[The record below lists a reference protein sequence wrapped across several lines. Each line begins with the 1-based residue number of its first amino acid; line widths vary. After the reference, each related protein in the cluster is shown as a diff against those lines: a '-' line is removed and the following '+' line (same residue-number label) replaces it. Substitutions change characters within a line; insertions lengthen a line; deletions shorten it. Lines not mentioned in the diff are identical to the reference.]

1 MTTPRR
7 RNTPLFFQC
16 VRSRRFPRC
25 GGFGWC
31 ADLGCGSDELVQ
43 SGRSCADSR
52 LAGPWRYSCDV
63 PQQESPAS
71 RPRLTARGAATR
83 SRIVLAAAELMHVQ
97 GVAATTIDDVL
108 AASATSKSQFY
119 QHFDDKSELVYEVIT
134 LRADEVLS
142 WQRLRLEKV
151 DSFHGLRHW
160 RDAMVQRCTLR
171 RGFGGCELGSLAAE
185 LSDTDD
191 KARASL
197 AEHFAEWHRMLAA
210 AVERMRDNRVL
221 RADIDARAL
230 ATGLL
235 AAVEG
240 GYLLS
245 QTAHDPRQMQMAL
258 NMAIDHIASFRT
270 SADPTG

>member
-1 MTTPRR
+1 VP
-7 RNTPLFFQC
+7 PQ
-16 VRSRRFPRC
+16 
-25 GGFGWC
+25 
-31 ADLGCGSDELVQ
+31 SD
-43 SGRSCADSR
+43 R
-52 LAGPWRYSCDV
+52 
-63 PQQESPAS
+63 
-71 RPRLTARGAATR
+71 ATR
-83 SRIVLAAAELMHVQ
+83 PKLTSRGEATRNRILLAAAELMHVQ

-134 LRADEVLS
+134 MRADEILS

-151 DSFHGLRHW
+151 DSFRGLYQW
-160 RDAMVQRCTLR
+160 RDAMVQRCALR
-171 RGFGGCELGSLAAE
+171 RGLWGCELGSLAAE

-197 AEHFAEWHRMLAA
+197 AEHFAEWRALLAA
-210 AVERMRDNRVL
+210 AIERMRDNGVL
-221 RADIDARAL
+221 TDDVDAKTL

-245 QTAHDPRQMQMAL
+245 QTGRDPRLMQSAL
-258 NMAIDHIASFRT
+258 DMAIGHVASFAAAGA
-270 SADPTG
+270 SVH

>member
-1 MTTPRR
+1 
-7 RNTPLFFQC
+7 
-16 VRSRRFPRC
+16 
-25 GGFGWC
+25 
-31 ADLGCGSDELVQ
+31 
-43 SGRSCADSR
+43 
-52 LAGPWRYSCDV
+52 
-63 PQQESPAS
+63 
-71 RPRLTARGAATR
+71 
-83 SRIVLAAAELMHVQ
+83 MHVQ

-134 LRADEVLS
+134 MRADEVLS

-151 DSFHGLRHW
+151 DSFRGLYQW
-160 RDAMVQRCTLR
+160 RDAMVQRCALR
-171 RGFGGCELGSLAAE
+171 RGLWGCELGSLAAE

-197 AEHFAEWHRMLAA
+197 SEHFVEWRGLLAA
-210 AVERMRDNRVL
+210 ALERMREAGAL
-221 RADIDARAL
+221 RAEADVKTL

-245 QTAHDPRQMQMAL
+245 QTGRDPRLMQAAL
-258 NMAIDHIASFRT
+258 NMAIGHISSFAT
-270 SADPTG
+270 VEAAVQ

>member
-1 MTTPRR
+1 MSPE
-7 RNTPLFFQC
+7 
-16 VRSRRFPRC
+16 
-25 GGFGWC
+25 
-31 ADLGCGSDELVQ
+31 SDRV
-43 SGRSCADSR
+43 
-52 LAGPWRYSCDV
+52 
-63 PQQESPAS
+63 S
-71 RPRLTARGAATR
+71 RPKLTSRGAATR
-83 SRIVLAAAELMHVQ
+83 NRIVLAAAELMHVQ

-119 QHFDDKSELVYEVIT
+119 QHFEDKAELVYEVIT

-151 DSFHGLRHW
+151 DSFRGLYQW
-160 RDAMVQRCTLR
+160 RDAMVQRCALR
-171 RGFGGCELGSLAAE
+171 RGLWGCELGSLAAE

-197 AEHFAEWHRMLAA
+197 SEHFAEWRALLGAA
-210 AVERMRDNRVL
+210 LGRMRDNGAL
-221 RADIDARAL
+221 RDDVDIRLL

-245 QTAHDPRQMQMAL
+245 QTGRDPRLMQASL
-258 NMAIDHIASFRT
+258 NMAIGHIESFAPGAQSVT
-270 SADPTG
+270 